1 MSKIERKFHGT
12 VPHNKLR
19 LHSAERN
26 TSWGKVFKEYKKSLT
41 LLNETNSSNL
51 GFKEITKSRIFYDLK
66 QYDSSYHYSKIALD
80 KLKG

>member
-26 TSWGKVFKEYKKSLT
+26 TSWGKVFKEYKKSTLT
-41 LLNETNSSNL
+41 QKAKDMIDQGYSINETSNKLKFSSVHY
-51 GFKEITKSRIFYDLK
+51 FK
-66 QYDSSYHYSKIALD
+66 QYIDYK
-80 KLKG
+80 